1 MLPALD
7 TDDRLETARLM
18 LVPLTPAHAE
28 PLFALLD
35 DWEVVRMLA
44 AVPWPL
50 TLDDVA
56 SHAAGLQHQSPARAD
71 FVITARNGPVGMC
84 TVKAP
89 GTGRPPRAMP
99 RLGYWIGRRHWG
111 QGYATEALEALAG
124 YAFRSFGGNLTGAGV
139 FADNPASRRVLEK
152 LGFERA
158 GAYSLA
164 CRSRGETV
172 TVEDFRT
179 TRARWAERTQ
189 RR

>member
-1 MLPALD
+1 MLSAPS
-7 TDDRLETARLM
+7 TDDGLRTARLM
-18 LVPLTPAHAE
+18 LVPLKPAHAE

-44 AVPWPL
+44 EVPWPL
-50 TLDDVA
+50 TVGDVV
-56 SHAAGLQHQSPARAD
+56 SYAGLRQQSPARAD
-71 FVITARNGPVGMC
+71 FVITARTGPVGVC
-84 TVKAP
+84 NVKGP
-89 GTGRPPRAMP
+89 GTGNPPRVMP

-111 QGYATEALEALAG
+111 QGYATEAIEALAG
-124 YAFRSFGGNLTGAGV
+124 YAFRSFGGNRIGAGV

-158 GAYSLA
+158 GAYGLA

-172 TVEDFRT
+172 TVEDFRI
-179 TRARWAERTQ
+179 TRARWNERAD